1 MQQQSDICIVGYGA
15 VGKVAAL
22 GLAQA
27 GHSVI
32 LVRPATVPVLAAPE
46 VVAGWDV
53 RVYALNHEAQALL
66 ASVKVWD
73 AMDAARIAPVAAMA
87 VQGDATTG
95 AGHLGFDAYGARVGA
110 LAWIVEDANLNQA
123 LDAAL
128 KFSPNVRIVAA
139 NAKGLRITEQTAIL
153 KLENSDEIHSSL
165 LIGADGGNSWVRGQ
179 SDIDIAYRPYGQR
192 AVVSN
197 FACQLPHQGVA
208 HQWFTAQEGV
218 IALLPLPGERV
229 SLVWSAPEDLAETLM
244 RESPAQMAARLE
256 HYCAA
261 KLGQLTPLQPEVVK
275 AFPLT
280 LVRPLAIT
288 APRTALVGDAA
299 HVVHPLAGQGMNLG
313 FADVATLLAIIA
325 ARETQRDCGDERV
338 LARYARARKEEIL
351 LMQIA
356 TDGLD
361 RLFSIDFEPL
371 RVARNLGMNLIDKLP
386 FLKRRL
392 LSHALGKRP

>member
-1 MQQQSDICIVGYGA
+1 MQQHSDICIVGNGA

-22 GLAQA
+22 GFAQA
-27 GHSVI
+27 GHSVV
-32 LVRPATVPVLAAPE
+32 LVRPAAAPAVPVAD
-46 VVAGWDV
+46 WDV
-53 RVYALNHEAQALL
+53 RVYALNHVAQALL

-73 AMDAARIAPVAAMA
+73 ALDASRIAPVEAMS
-87 VQGDATTG
+87 VNGDATAA
-95 AGHLGFDAYGARVGA
+95 AGHVGFDAYSARVGS

-128 KFSPNVRIVAA
+128 KFSPNVSIVSAA
-139 NAKGLRITEQTAIL
+139 TTQLRVDSNAARLQLDNG
-153 KLENSDEIHSSL
+153 DEISSSL

-197 FACQLPHQGVA
+197 FACQLPHKGVA
-208 HQWFTAQEGV
+208 HQWFTADEGV

-229 SLVWSAPEDLAETLM
+229 SLVWSAPEALAEVLM
-244 RESPAQMAARLE
+244 QESPAQMAARLGQ
-256 HYCAA
+256 YCSTQ
-261 KLGQLTPLQPEVVK
+261 LGQLTPLQPEVVK
-275 AFPLT
+275 AFPLS
-280 LVRPLAIT
+280 LIRPQAIT
-288 APRTALVGDAA
+288 APRVALVGDAA

-313 FADVATLLAIIA
+313 FADVAALLSTVA
-325 ARETQRDCGDERV
+325 ARESQRDCGDERV

-356 TDGLD
+356 TDGLE
-361 RLFSIDFEPL
+361 RLFSIDFEPV
-371 RVARNLGMNLIDKLP
+371 RVVRNFGMNLVDKLP

-392 LSHALGKRP
+392 ISHAMGKLP